1 MLRRHITKY
10 VFSFII
16 GSLLAAAPI
25 HAASSVETEEGLS
38 AYSEGHFEKAYGHF
52 IKAASAGDAR
62 AQFYIGNMLFGG
74 QGTDRDLVLAARYYE
89 LAALQGHTEAQVA
102 LATMYRSG
110 AGVQRDYYKVL
121 YWLEEAAMEG
131 HPIAQLDLG
140 HISET
145 GDNGAT
151 EPNLDYAIRWYDMAA
166 RNGVVRAQ
174 AKLGQLYLGNPKT
187 PDDQALGYAWLTIA
201 ESNASSETRADIA
214 SVREEWQAKVE
225 KSVID
230 TATETAATLISEIDP
245 ANRD

>member
-1 MLRRHITKY
+1 MLRRYLTNSCLY
-10 VFSFII
+10 V
-16 GSLLAAAPI
+16 LLGCILAVAPI
-25 HAASSVETEEGLS
+25 QAASSVETEEGLN
-38 AYSEGHFEKAYGHF
+38 AYSAGEFEKAYDHF
-52 IKAASAGDAR
+52 FKAASAGDSH

-74 QGTDRDLVLAARYYE
+74 QGTDRDLSLAARYYE

-121 YWLEEAAMEG
+121 YWLEEAAIDG

-151 EPNLDYAIRWYDMAA
+151 EPNLNYAFRWYEKAA

-174 AKLGQLYLGNPKT
+174 AKLGQLYLGHSESPE
-187 PDDQALGYAWLTIA
+187 DQALGYAWLTVA
-201 ESNASSETRADIA
+201 ESNAKSESREDIVSVRKEWQGKIEA
-214 SVREEWQAKVE
+214 SVIEDA
-225 KSVID
+225 S
-230 TATETAATLISEIDP
+230 ETAADLISELSSQ
-245 ANRD
+245 N